1 MSDLTPYFIVN
12 LPLPN
17 PLRRTLVI
25 TVRAAQIIQKI
36 FCLPQHHIFQI
47 SFAVCFRDFL
57 QRKWLDLYRSWLM
70 RYKQKLLSWD
80 TRFKHKLEKNKA
92 LVFRKQTSGSCFREK
107 GTETI
112 MPETIPL
119 HLVMMVKAYRKISLI
134 DTGGLFQMKSMY
146 YISQV
151 MKSFQVNHLTS
162 FALAQ
167 AGEIEVFLY
176 K

>member
-1 MSDLTPYFIVN
+1 
-12 LPLPN
+12 
-17 PLRRTLVI
+17 
-25 TVRAAQIIQKI
+25 
-36 FCLPQHHIFQI
+36 
-47 SFAVCFRDFL
+47 
-57 QRKWLDLYRSWLM
+57 M

-80 TRFKHKLEKNKA
+80 TRLKLKLEKNEA
-92 LVFRKQTSGSCFREK
+92 FIIRKQTNGSCFQEK

-112 MPETIPL
+112 MSETIPL
-119 HLVMMVKAYRKISLI
+119 HLVMMVKAYRKILFI
-134 DTGGLFQMKSMY
+134 DTDGLFQMKSMY